1 MKKESCVLVNS
12 ANKGL
17 YHRGG
22 VAAALSET
30 AGPRFQAESD
40 KILQQRKSP
49 NKPGEAIL
57 QELDGPNGKPV
68 IHAIGA

>member
-1 MKKESCVLVNS
+1 MKEESCVLVNS

-49 NKPGEAIL
+49 NKTRRGDSARIRWTKRKA
-57 QELDGPNGKPV
+57 GNTCYR
-68 IHAIGA
+68 A